1 MPDTA
6 EPTRHLAS
14 DQALLD
20 PSARY
25 ADILRGEI
33 RDGRWQADTI
43 RTRED
48 LVDRFGTTMTVIART
63 VAHLTAEGV
72 VETRSSVGV
81 RPKIEGRSW
90 HPAEGTQTQHIREA
104 LRARI
109 TGGVYRAGRRLPTQV
124 ELAQEFGVS
133 RTTISS
139 VLRPLRTEGLLRSVT
154 TPRRGVVVTAPAA
167 AARESGV
174 CCRSSTTGRQD
185 LRDHGQDAAAVPAAT
200 ASSGPRLPVTRVRT
214 TPPRAIENGD
224 LRPLHQ
230 PREEH
235 P

>member
-6 EPTRHLAS
+6 EPTPHLAP
-14 DQALLD
+14 DRALID
-20 PSARY
+20 PSTRY

-48 LVDRFGTTMTVIART
+48 LVDRFGTTLTVIART

-90 HPAEGTQTQHIREA
+90 HPAEGTQTQHVREV

-133 RTTISS
+133 RTTISG

-167 AARESGV
+167 AGENGV
-174 CCRSSTTGRQD
+174 CCRSSTPRRQD

-200 ASSGPRLPVTRVRT
+200 ASSTSRLPVTRVRT